1 MKYKILSGKGAILGQ
16 NEMENYLEKLAS
28 GHILQNKSDKNTYP
42 IPRLKEN
49 FEIITQVYQL
59 LNEHIKLKI
68 PIHPAGEWILDN
80 FYVIDETV
88 KAIKNELSLKK
99 YTKFLGIENGVN
111 KGFARIYVLAS
122 EIVNYTD
129 NKIDINHLSRYLK
142 AYQKKKTLNM
152 EEIWNIPMFIQI
164 VLIENIREICEKI
177 YSSQMQKY
185 RVENIIER
193 LVENKNKEEL
203 QFTHLKEYKTKVKGY
218 GEMKYP
224 FIEYLSYSLK
234 KYGKKAYP
242 YLNILEEQVDKMGT
256 TTSDVVKKEHFEI
269 ATTKIS
275 IGNAI
280 TSIKTLNRISMVDIF
295 EEINGVE
302 DILKQDPADI
312 YEKMDYQTKILYRN
326 AIKEIAN
333 KTNISEI
340 YIAKKVWYLANTA
353 KEQQMQSKSQ
363 NNQERM
369 AQSKTEN
376 NQEQLIQG
384 KPQNNPQQES
394 ANHKKE
400 AHHQEQLEKMTHVG
414 YYLIAQGKN
423 TLWKELTGK
432 TKKQLTSNQK
442 ISTAIIIL
450 IVVSIAISALFG
462 WYLYGQTKSTLL
474 SMLLTIL
481 LLIPSQTI
489 TVQLAQYILGKFIKP
504 NTIPKLNL
512 EDGVPEQFATFIVIP
527 SIVNSKEKVQKLMQ
541 NLETYYMA
549 NQSDNLYF
557 ALLRR
562 LHFWSK

>member
-1 MKYKILSGKGAILGQ
+1 MEYKILSGKGVILGQ
-16 NEMENYLEKLAS
+16 NEMESYLEKLAS
-28 GHILQNKSDKNTYP
+28 SHIIKSKADKNTYP

-49 FEIITQVYQL
+49 FEIITRVYQL

-80 FYVIDETV
+80 FYIIDEAV
-88 KAIKNELSLKK
+88 KSIKNELNLKK
-99 YTKFLGIENGVN
+99 YTKFLGIENEVN

-129 NKIDINHLSRYLK
+129 NKIDINLLSRYLK

-152 EEIWNIPMFIQI
+152 EEIWSIPMFIQI

-224 FIEYLSYSLK
+224 FIEYLSHRLK

-256 TTSDVVKKEHFEI
+256 NISEVVKKEHFEI

-280 TSIKTLNRISMVDIF
+280 TSIKTLNRINMVEIF

-302 DILKQDPADI
+302 DILKQDPAGI
-312 YEKMDYQTKILYRN
+312 YEKMDYETKILYRN
-326 AIKEIAN
+326 AIKEIAS

-340 YIAKKVWYLANTA
+340 YIAKKVWYLANIA
-353 KEQQMQSKSQ
+353 KEQLTQ
-363 NNQERM
+363 NQEE
-369 AQSKTEN
+369 T
-376 NQEQLIQG
+376 NQE
-384 KPQNNPQQES
+384 KEKTNKNKENFYQE
-394 ANHKKE
+394 K
-400 AHHQEQLEKMTHVG
+400 LEKSSHVG
-414 YYLIAQGKN
+414 YYLIAQGKT

-432 TKKQLTSNQK
+432 TKKELTSNQK
-442 ISTAIIIL
+442 ISITISLLSIL
-450 IVVSIAISALFG
+450 SISISAVFAY
-462 WYLYGQTKSTLL
+462 YLYTQTKSILL
-474 SMLLTIL
+474 SFILAIL

-489 TVQLAQYILGKFIKP
+489 IVQIAQYMLGKLVKP
-504 NTIPKLNL
+504 NKIPKLDL
-512 EDGVPEQFATFIVIP
+512 EKGVPEDLSTFIVIP
-527 SIVNSKEKVQKLMQ
+527 SIVSSKEKVQKLMQ
-541 NLETYYMA
+541 NLETYYIA
-549 NQSDNLYF
+549 NKSNNLYF

-562 LHFWSK
+562 LYF

>member
-1 MKYKILSGKGAILGQ
+1 MFKRKISFYIIVKTKNILNKELKLYMEYKILSGKGVILGQ
-16 NEMENYLEKLAS
+16 NEMESYLEKLAS
-28 GHILQNKSDKNTYP
+28 SHMIKSKADKNTYP

-49 FEIITQVYQL
+49 FEIITRVYQL

-80 FYVIDETV
+80 FYIIDEAV
-88 KAIKNELSLKK
+88 KAIKNELNLKK

-122 EIVNYTD
+122 EIANYTD
-129 NKIDINHLSRYLK
+129 NKIDINLLSRYLK

-152 EEIWNIPMFIQI
+152 EEIWSIPMFIQI

-203 QFTHLKEYKTKVKGY
+203 QFTHLKDYKTKVKGY

-224 FIEYLSYSLK
+224 FIEYLSYRLK

-256 TTSDVVKKEHFEI
+256 STSEVVKKEHFEI

-280 TSIKTLNRISMVDIF
+280 TSIKTLNRISMVEIF

-302 DILKQDPADI
+302 DILKQDPAGI
-312 YEKMDYQTKILYRN
+312 YEKMDYETKILYRN
-326 AIKEIAN
+326 AIKEIAT

-340 YIAKKVWYLANTA
+340 YIAKKVWYLANMA
-353 KEQQMQSKSQ
+353 KEQLTQ
-363 NNQERM
+363 NQEETN
-369 AQSKTEN
+369 QNKEKTN
-376 NQEQLIQG
+376 KNQETFY
-384 KPQNNPQQES
+384 QE
-394 ANHKKE
+394 K
-400 AHHQEQLEKMTHVG
+400 LEKSSHVG
-414 YYLIAQGKN
+414 YYLITEGKA
-423 TLWKELTGK
+423 TLWKELTSK

-442 ISTAIIIL
+442 IS
-450 IVVSIAISALFG
+450 IAISLLSILSVSISVLFAY
-462 WYLYGQTKSTLL
+462 YLYTQTKSITLSFIL
-474 SMLLTIL
+474 AIL

-489 TVQLAQYILGKFIKP
+489 IVQITQYILGKIVKP
-504 NTIPKLNL
+504 NKIPKLDL
-512 EDGVPEQFATFIVIP
+512 EKGVPEELSTFIVIP
-527 SIVNSKEKVQKLMQ
+527 SIINSKEKVQKLMQ
-541 NLETYYMA
+541 NLETYYIA
-549 NQSDNLYF
+549 NKSNNLYF

-562 LHFWSK
+562 LYF